1 MARNKWVVLFIGTAL
16 LTACKVGPDYEGPPS
31 RDGELPGMFG
41 EIDDPAFIAGEADLR
56 TWWTVFNDSLLN
68 ELIDRAARDN
78 KDLRIALSRVNEAR
92 ARVGIAQAARAPQVT
107 LGGGVSGV
115 NDATTGFESRTR
127 SNIGLDA
134 SWELDVF
141 GRIARQIETV
151 DTEYQ
156 ATQEDRRDV
165 QVSLFAEVARAYLS
179 VRSLQAQLAAADSN
193 INSQREILQLT
204 ETRFRDGLSSGLDVA
219 QAKQVL
225 ASSEAAVPPLR
236 IALSREINTIAVL
249 VGTHP
254 QALHVDLR
262 EPKPIPVPL
271 ATVTVGVPANL
282 LRQRPDIRAAERR
295 LASQTAQLGVATAD
309 LYPSFSIAGS
319 FGLSALD
326 GTSLLDPSSRSFA
339 LGPGVR
345 WNLFDGGRLRSQI
358 KVEDARV
365 EQTMLLYERSV
376 LSAMEEVESSMT
388 AFIEQRIRVEAIERA
403 ATAARETL
411 KLATRLY
418 TEGLT
423 GFQDVLDAQRQLLAT
438 ESDVAEA
445 RGLASQNLVSLYK
458 AFGGGWDP
466 TDSSGGADIN
476 E

>member
-1 MARNKWVVLFIGTAL
+1 MTRKKWVVLLAGATL
-16 LTACKVGPDYEGPPS
+16 LTACRVGPDYKGPS
-31 RDGELPGMFG
+31 NRDGELPGMFG
-41 EIDDPAFIAGEADLR
+41 QIDDPAFVAGETDLR
-56 TWWTVFNDSLLN
+56 TWWTVFDDSLLN
-68 ELIDRAARDN
+68 ELIDKAAQDN

-92 ARVGIAQAARAPQVT
+92 ARVSIAQAARAPQVT

-115 NDATTGFESRTR
+115 SDAGTGFETRTR
-127 SNIGLDA
+127 TNIGLDA

-141 GRIARQIETV
+141 GRIARQIESV
-151 DTEYQ
+151 DAEYAATE
-156 ATQEDRRDV
+156 EDRRDV

-179 VRSLQAQLAAADSN
+179 VRSLQAQLSAAENN
-193 INSQREILQLT
+193 IKSQREILRLT

-219 QAKQVL
+219 QARQVL

-236 IALSREINTIAVL
+236 IALSREVNTIAVL

-262 EPKPIPVPL
+262 DPKPIPVPPT
-271 ATVTVGVPANL
+271 TVTVGVPVYL

-319 FGLSALD
+319 FGLSAFD

-345 WNLFDGGRLRSQI
+345 WNIFDGGRLRAQI
-358 KVEDARV
+358 QVEDAKV
-365 EQTMLLYERSV
+365 EQTLLLYERAV

-403 ATAARETL
+403 AEASRETL

-418 TEGLT
+418 SEGLT
-423 GFQDVLDAQRQLLAT
+423 GFQDVLDAQRQLLAS

-466 TDSSGGADIN
+466 EEVSK
-476 E
+476 ERPHE